1 MGDVGP
7 APWGGCFRSSSVHGA
22 WGDPLCCYFGI
33 VLHISPDGKPR
44 SLAGYKT
51 EKKKK
56 KKKGPDPISKTVT
69 AFLGE
74 KSFYEAKRRKFGAG
88 GWSQRQNRDQKR

>member
-1 MGDVGP
+1 MLVLHHGAGVSGP
-7 APWGGCFRSSSVHGA
+7 PLCTGHGETRCAVILGLYYTSPQMESLAPWRA
-22 WGDPLCCYFGI
+22 I
-33 VLHISPDGKPR
+33 KP
-44 SLAGYKT
+44 K
-51 EKKKK
+51 KKKK